1 MKAKMNLIV
10 LVSALFIS
18 SCSSLQKGYV
28 KFKDKPDE
36 IIATQAIKD
45 YIKISPN
52 PSIVLKAPNS
62 VNNSTLSD
70 SNSYIYNAIEKE
82 LLLAGFDVRDRGL
95 FNEVVSKSTEINYNE
110 LKKLTNTELLLELVN
125 VSTDIEY
132 GTNKYYRKDGTPKVA
147 NYIFIKYGAAIE
159 FKLTIIETNQYAGSY
174 SFYFIPCSEPT
185 KGCECEVA
193 YKTFPSKIYPH
204 LSFCS
209 GPQKPTD
216 VVYEYVSQYSM
227 EEFVREGVRLM
238 ISEIKK

>member
-18 SCSSLQKGYV
+18 SCSLQKGYV

-36 IIATQAIKD
+36 IITTQAIKD
-45 YIKISPN
+45 FIKKSPN
-52 PSIVLKAPNS
+52 PSIVLKAPKLEDK
-62 VNNSTLSD
+62 STQSD
-70 SNSYIYNAIEKE
+70 PNSYIYNAIEKE
-82 LLLAGFDVRDRGL
+82 LLLAGFDVRDRSL

-125 VSTDIEY
+125 VSTEIEF
-132 GTNKYYRKDGTPKVA
+132 GTNKYYRKDGKPKVV
-147 NYIFIKYGAAIE
+147 NYIFIKYGAVIE

-185 KGCECEVA
+185 HGCECEVA
-193 YKTFPSKIYPH
+193 YKTFPSRIYPH
-204 LSFCS
+204 LSFCNDPHNS
-209 GPQKPTD
+209 IKIAY
-216 VVYEYVSQYSM
+216 VHVSQYSM
-227 EEFVREGVRLM
+227 EKFVREGVRLM